1 MHQSVYMPR
10 LLLKGIGK
18 MDIFLYVIIF
28 IIGTLFGSFFTLAVY
43 RIPLK
48 KDITHERSYCP
59 NCNHKLSFL
68 DMIPIFSYLFLGG
81 KCRYCK
87 QKIRP
92 RYLLLE
98 VLSGVVFVLFA
109 MSIKMS
115 VFTIDISMIVYFFFS
130 ILYFVTLFILAGID
144 KEKRK
149 IEKSVLLFGYI
160 IETLYIIYLY
170 IVEKDPNIYR
180 YVIYLSIICILVL
193 LDIFILRKKV
203 KNSYPV
209 EILLLCMLLLTF
221 TYEAVTILTITFT
234 LLVIGIYGIIQKV
247 VRHQNKS
254 VQKTQEKTSVQP
266 IGFYLCVTNIV
277 CFIIA
282 NFYIM
287 GN

>member
-1 MHQSVYMPR
+1 
-10 LLLKGIGK
+10 
-18 MDIFLYVIIF
+18 MDIFLYVVIF

-98 VLSGVVFVLFA
+98 ILSGVVFVLFA

-115 VFTIDISMIVYFFFS
+115 IFTLDISKLVYFVFTL
-130 ILYFVTLFILAGID
+130 LYFVTLFILAGID

-149 IEKSVLLFGYI
+149 LEKSVLLFGYI

-193 LDIFILRKKV
+193 LDILVLRRKV
-203 KNSYPV
+203 KDSYPI
-209 EILLLCMLLLTF
+209 EILLLCMLLLVY

-234 LLVIGIYGIIQKV
+234 LVVIGISGVMKKITNYS
-247 VRHQNKS
+247 RKS
-254 VQKTQEKTSVQP
+254 VQKVLEKNNVQP
-266 IGFYLCVTNIV
+266 IGFYLCVTNII

-282 NFYIM
+282 NFYIFQ
-287 GN
+287 